1 MIHNWDGRR
10 GEGHSG
16 RVYSVAFSP
25 DGHYLATGA
34 VDKKAK
40 IWDTRAPSG
49 SLLAMKH
56 SDLVNSVQFLGMKTA
71 HKCSDACSSF
81 LMRQWCSPM
90 LWSSMMKNCTR
101 KYGISNLGG
110 NGNYKNRYDRTFL
123 SLYNLLCSML
133 FTSYKIPSLPVG
145 SLESQVFGR
154 WQLGSLGFRWF
165 VSVCMETHGWNHGS
179 MSRASHG
186 CCLDRNRLLFFN
198 LVQEE
203 CAMTCPACLSLKGF
217 EASCDLF
224 TKMSSISNGVWSIFS
239 MFFCIAHCGFQLF
252 HCVVSLSYLST

>member
-1 MIHNWDGRR
+1 MQSHAMIFYD
-10 GEGHSG
+10 EKL
-16 RVYSVAFSP
+16 YSQVRNIKP
-25 DGHYLATGA
+25 GWQRKLQ
-34 VDKKAK
+34 K
-40 IWDTRAPSG
+40 I
-49 SLLAMKH
+49 
-56 SDLVNSVQFLGMKTA
+56 
-71 HKCSDACSSF
+71 
-81 LMRQWCSPM
+81 
-90 LWSSMMKNCTR
+90 
-101 KYGISNLGG
+101 
-110 NGNYKNRYDRTFL
+110 DRTFL

-179 MSRASHG
+179 MSWASHG

-239 MFFCIAHCGFQLF
+239 LFFCIAHCGFQLF
-252 HCVVSLSYLST
+252 QCVVSLSYLST